1 MLGQHQ
7 LLAGMDASG
16 DQKSGNQKFMAVV
29 IGTEESIVAMTRR
42 LGSDSIHMN
51 MIRNPR
57 ERDEILSKI
66 RFDGRTCIGL
76 CVRLERKLV
85 LDGTQKRA
93 KKSPRIYKR
102 RAVSAYHQLVW
113 DMVRDPVEGFL
124 RQHGCEIRRLG
135 IQCDAD
141 CRDFAR
147 DRGWH
152 SRPVGSAHMLADIVA
167 WANNH
172 RREPEGTMYMDIH
185 DRLVKSMRRK
195 FK

>member
-1 MLGQHQ
+1 M
-7 LLAGMDASG
+7 LAGMDASG

-93 KKSPRIYKR
+93 KKSSRIYKS
-102 RAVSAYHQLVW
+102 RAVSAYRQLVW

-135 IQCDAD
+135 IQCDAE

>member
-1 MLGQHQ
+1 MA
-7 LLAGMDASG
+7 AGMDASG
-16 DQKSGNQKFMAVV
+16 DQSSGNQKFMAVV
-29 IGTEESIVAMTRR
+29 IGTEESVAAMTRR

-51 MIRNPR
+51 MIKNPR
-57 ERDEILSKI
+57 ERDEILNKI

-85 LDGTQKRA
+85 LDGIQKRA
-93 KKSPRIYKR
+93 KGTPRIYKR
-102 RAVSAYHQLVW
+102 RAVSTYHQLVW

-124 RQHGCEIRRLG
+124 RRHDCEIASLG

-152 SRPVGSAHMLADIVA
+152 SEPVGSAHMLADIVA

-172 RREPEGTMYMDIH
+172 RREPAGTMYMDIH

-195 FK
+195 FR